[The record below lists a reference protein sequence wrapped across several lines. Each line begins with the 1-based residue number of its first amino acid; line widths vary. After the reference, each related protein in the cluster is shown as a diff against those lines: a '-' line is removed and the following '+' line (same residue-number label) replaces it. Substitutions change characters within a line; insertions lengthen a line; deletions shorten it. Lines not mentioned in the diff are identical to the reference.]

1 MPSELDVLEAIHTA
15 RMLRVIKRDPVPDEL
30 IQRILEAAICAPSAG
45 NAQQWIFLAVQD
57 AAQRRRLGES
67 YRKAS
72 AVVRAYY
79 LAQGRPAHMTEAE
92 FERFMRS
99 GIHLH
104 EHMGEAPVIL
114 LPCMHMEQR
123 ALPDS
128 IPPETRAL
136 MHATSMRVA
145 AASVYPAVQNVILAC
160 RALGLG
166 TCLTT
171 NHFLVEDEVRAIVG
185 LPDNYGVFAM
195 MPIGYPVGR
204 YGPLR
209 RKPLRDVACRDRFGT
224 PWETPPSETL
234 L

>member
-15 RMLRVIKRDPVPDEL
+15 RMLRVLKPDPVPDEL

-92 FERFMRS
+92 FERFMKS

-114 LPCMHMEQR
+114 LRACIWSSALCRIRYRLKRGRSCTRRRCGWPRRASTRPCR
-123 ALPDS
+123 
-128 IPPETRAL
+128 
-136 MHATSMRVA
+136 TSFSLA
-145 AASVYPAVQNVILAC
+145 ARSGSAPA
-160 RALGLG
+160 
-166 TCLTT
+166 
-171 NHFLVEDEVRAIVG
+171 
-185 LPDNYGVFAM
+185 
-195 MPIGYPVGR
+195 
-204 YGPLR
+204 
-209 RKPLRDVACRDRFGT
+209 
-224 PWETPPSETL
+224 
-234 L
+234 